1 MIFIFRHYD
10 SQKRIIIYAESYLE
24 AKEALFEFN
33 PYADKTYNILEYK
46 KYEVDK
52 HGLYFLSKSDI
63 EFEIEEQLKG
73 YNSELLKTPKV
84 HTKYKAGGKK

>member
-1 MIFIFRHYD
+1 MI
-10 SQKRIIIYAESYLE
+10 
-24 AKEALFEFN
+24 
-33 PYADKTYNILEYK
+33 K

-73 YNSELLKTPKV
+73 YNPELLKTPKV
-84 HTKYKAGGKK
+84 HTKYKAGRKK

>member
-33 PYADKTYNILEYK
+33 PWADKTYNILEYK
-46 KYEVDK
+46 
-52 HGLYFLSKSDI
+52 
-63 EFEIEEQLKG
+63 
-73 YNSELLKTPKV
+73 N
-84 HTKYKAGGKK
+84 